1 MDYLEIHGGATL
13 AGEVKI
19 SGAKNATLPLIAATL
34 LTDETVHL
42 RGVPHR
48 LVDVQTMTRLLVGL
62 GCEATQRSGGRFDL
76 TTPEIE
82 QSTASYDLVRTMRAS
97 VLVLGPLL
105 ARHGEAHVS
114 LPGGCAIGARPVDQ
128 HLRAMER
135 LGAKIQLEGGY
146 VIAQAPKGGLK
157 GGTIVFDMVTVGGTE
172 NALMAAVLAKGTSI
186 IENAAR
192 EPEIVELADL
202 LIAMGAQIEGAGTS
216 VIRVQG
222 VSSLH
227 GCTHTVRPDRIEAGT
242 MLCAAAATGGDVHL
256 DRCPT
261 RALDSLIAKL
271 REAGCKIKIDGEGD
285 YPSVRIKGPN
295 RPNAV
300 DVTTAAHP
308 GFPTDMQAQFMAVMA
323 VAKGRSVIQE
333 TIFEN
338 RFMHA
343 PELQR
348 LGADIVV
355 HGNQAVVRGT
365 SKLSG
370 APVTASDL
378 RASASL
384 VIAALVA
391 EGETTLRRIYHLD
404 RGYEL
409 LERKLQRL
417 GAKIHRR
424 HG

>member
-1 MDYLEIHGGATL
+1 MDFLEIHGGRPL
-13 AGEVKI
+13 RGDVKI

-48 LVDVQTMTRLLVGL
+48 LVDVQTMTRLIVGL
-62 GCEATQRSGGRFDL
+62 GCEATQRRGGRFDL
-76 TTPEIE
+76 CTPSIETT
-82 QSTASYDLVRTMRAS
+82 TASYDLVRTMRAS

-105 ARHGEAHVS
+105 ARHGEARVS

-135 LGAKIQLEGGY
+135 LGAKIELEGGY
-146 VIAQAPKGGLK
+146 VLAKAPKGGLR
-157 GGTIVFDMVTVGGTE
+157 GGTIVFDMVTVGATE
-172 NALMAAVLAKGTSI
+172 NALMAAVLARGDSI
-186 IENAAR
+186 LENAAR

-216 VIRVQG
+216 VIRVRG
-222 VSSLH
+222 VAKLH
-227 GCTHTVRPDRIEAGT
+227 GCTHEVRPDRIEAGT
-242 MLCAAAATGGDVHL
+242 MLCAAAATAGEIRL
-256 DRCPT
+256 DRCPVH
-261 RALDSLIAKL
+261 ALDALIGKL
-271 REAGCKIKIDGEGD
+271 RDAGCNIKVDGDGD
-285 YPSVRIKGPN
+285 FPALTIKGPK
-295 RPNAV
+295 RPVAV
-300 DVTTAAHP
+300 DITTAAHP

-323 VAKGRSVIQE
+323 VAKGTSILQE

-355 HGNQAVVRGT
+355 NGNQAIVRGVA
-365 SKLSG
+365 KLSG

-391 EGETTLRRIYHLD
+391 DGETTLRRIYHLD

-409 LERKLQRL
+409 LERKLSGL
-417 GAKIHRR
+417 GANVHRR
-424 HG
+424 HA

>member
-1 MDYLEIHGGATL
+1 MDYLEIHGGHPL
-13 AGEVKI
+13 SGEVKI

-34 LTDETVHL
+34 LTEETVRL

-76 TTPEIE
+76 TTPAIE
-82 QSTASYDLVRTMRAS
+82 ETTASYDLVRTMRAS

-105 ARHGEAHVS
+105 ARHGEARVS

-135 LGAKIQLEGGY
+135 LGASIKLEGGY
-146 VIAQAPKGGLK
+146 VIAHAPKGGLK

-172 NALMAAVLAKGTSI
+172 NALMAAVLAQGTSI

-202 LIAMGAQIEGAGTS
+202 LKAMGAQIEGAGTS
-216 VIRVQG
+216 VIRVEG
-222 VSSLH
+222 VASLN

-242 MLCAAAATGGDVHL
+242 MLCVAAATGGDIQL
-256 DRCPT
+256 DRCPV
-261 RALDSLIAKL
+261 RALDALIGKL
-271 REAGCKIKIDGEGD
+271 REAGSKITVSGD
-285 YPSVRIKGPN
+285 DEWAPVHIKGPS
-295 RPNAV
+295 RPKAV

-348 LGADIVV
+348 MGADVVV
-355 HGNQAVVRGT
+355 HGNQAIIRGV
-365 SKLSG
+365 SNLSG

-384 VIAALVA
+384 VIAGLVA
-391 EGETTLRRIYHLD
+391 RGETVLRRIYHLD

>member
-1 MDYLEIHGGATL
+1 MDYLEIHGGQPL
-13 AGEVKI
+13 EGQVKI

-34 LTDETVHL
+34 LTEETVHL
-42 RGVPHR
+42 RRVPHR

-76 TTPEIE
+76 TTPVIE
-82 QSTASYDLVRTMRAS
+82 ETTASYDLVRTMRAS

-105 ARHGEAHVS
+105 ARHGEAKVS

-128 HLRAMER
+128 HLKAMER
-135 LGAKIQLEGGY
+135 LGAKIELEGGY
-146 VIAQAPKGGLK
+146 VVAKAPRGGLR

-172 NALMAAVLAKGTSI
+172 NALMAAVLAQGTSI

-202 LIAMGAQIEGAGTS
+202 LKAMGAQIEGAGTS
-216 VIRVQG
+216 VIRVEG
-222 VSSLH
+222 VPRLH

-242 MLCAAAATGGDVHL
+242 MLCAAAASGGQIEL

-261 RALDSLIAKL
+261 HALDALIAKL
-271 REAGCKIKIDGEGD
+271 REAGCKITTLGD
-285 YPSVRIKGPN
+285 EPYAPVRIKAPA
-295 RPNAV
+295 RPRAV

-348 LGADIVV
+348 MGADIVIN
-355 HGNQAVVRGT
+355 GNQAVVRGV
-365 SKLSG
+365 SRLSG

-384 VIAALVA
+384 VIAGLVA
-391 EGETTLRRIYHLD
+391 EGETVLRRIYHLD

-417 GAKIHRR
+417 GAKVHRR

>member
-1 MDYLEIHGGATL
+1 
-13 AGEVKI
+13 
-19 SGAKNATLPLIAATL
+19 
-34 LTDETVHL
+34 
-42 RGVPHR
+42 
-48 LVDVQTMTRLLVGL
+48 
-62 GCEATQRSGGRFDL
+62 
-76 TTPEIE
+76 
-82 QSTASYDLVRTMRAS
+82 VRTMRAS

-105 ARHGEAHVS
+105 ARHGEARVS

-135 LGAKIQLEGGY
+135 LGAKIELEGGY
-146 VIAQAPKGGLK
+146 VLAKAPKGGLR
-157 GGTIVFDMVTVGGTE
+157 GGTIVFDMVTVGATE
-172 NALMAAVLAKGTSI
+172 NALMAAVLARGDSI
-186 IENAAR
+186 LENAAR

-216 VIRVQG
+216 VIRVRG
-222 VSSLH
+222 VAKLH
-227 GCTHTVRPDRIEAGT
+227 GCTHEVRPDRIEAGT
-242 MLCAAAATGGDVHL
+242 MLCAAAATAGEIRL
-256 DRCPT
+256 DRCPVH
-261 RALDSLIAKL
+261 ALDALIGKL
-271 REAGCKIKIDGEGD
+271 RDAGCNIKVDGDGD
-285 YPSVRIKGPN
+285 FPALTIKGPK
-295 RPNAV
+295 RPVAV
-300 DVTTAAHP
+300 DITTAAHP

-323 VAKGRSVIQE
+323 VAKGTSILQE

-355 HGNQAVVRGT
+355 NGNQAIVRGVA
-365 SKLSG
+365 KLSG

-391 EGETTLRRIYHLD
+391 DGETTLRRIYHLD

-409 LERKLQRL
+409 LERKLSGL
-417 GAKIHRR
+417 GANVHRR
-424 HG
+424 HA

>member
-1 MDYLEIHGGATL
+1 MAAPLAHDRSISICVRWNGLERQ
-13 AGEVKI
+13 
-19 SGAKNATLPLIAATL
+19 
-34 LTDETVHL
+34 D
-42 RGVPHR
+42 
-48 LVDVQTMTRLLVGL
+48 
-62 GCEATQRSGGRFDL
+62 
-76 TTPEIE
+76 
-82 QSTASYDLVRTMRAS
+82 
-97 VLVLGPLL
+97 
-105 ARHGEAHVS
+105 
-114 LPGGCAIGARPVDQ
+114 
-128 HLRAMER
+128 
-135 LGAKIQLEGGY
+135 QLEGGY
-146 VIAQAPKGGLK
+146 VIAKAPKGGLK

-172 NALMAAVLAKGTSI
+172 NALMAAVLAQGTSI

-202 LIAMGAQIEGAGTS
+202 LKAMGAQIEGAGTS
-216 VIRVQG
+216 VIRVEG
-222 VSSLH
+222 VSSLN

-242 MLCAAAATGGDVHL
+242 MLCVAAAASGDLQL
-256 DRCPT
+256 DRCPSG
-261 RALDSLIAKL
+261 RFDALIAKL
-271 REAGCKIKIDGEGD
+271 REAGSKITVSGD
-285 YPSVRIKGPN
+285 DEWAPVHIKGPA
-295 RPNAV
+295 RPRAV

-348 LGADIVV
+348 MGADIVIN
-355 HGNQAVVRGT
+355 GNQAVVRGV

-384 VIAALVA
+384 VIAGLVA
-391 EGETTLRRIYHLD
+391 EGETVLRRIYHLD